1 METKTISVQGKGD
14 YVIELDA
21 GSIRVL
27 FEGRVLFLAK
37 GDPSKMGKP
46 PFASIEEA
54 EDYFNKTD
62 HATPILP
69 PPADEEPAN

>member
-14 YVIELDA
+14 YVIELEA

-27 FEGRVLFLAK
+27 FDQRVLFVAK
-37 GDPSKMGKP
+37 GDPSKKGKP
-46 PFASIEEA
+46 PFASMAEA
-54 EDYFNKTD
+54 EVYFNKTD

-69 PPADEEPAN
+69 PAEEEPAN